1 MEEWHVV
8 FERWYVALK
17 VLVYMWYVV
26 CCIGGVVFTYAMW
39 YKVWNVVYCMG
50 ARQRLDEDADYSDLG
65 SAKRHS
71 L

>member
-1 MEEWHVV
+1 MA
-8 FERWYVALK
+8 RSIYTL
-17 VLVYMWYVV
+17 VLVYIWYVV
-26 CCIGGVVFTYAMW
+26 CCISVVITYAMQ
-39 YKVWNVVYCMG
+39 YNVWNVVCCMG